1 MEQLKKWS
9 KLILLIMMMP
19 MIAGCGSDDDSSNVT
34 LASYIQGSWRSYYAT
49 AYSNGQT
56 INVDIDKTGAY
67 SSLYFEVDF
76 KQGGT
81 LLMRGWVTDS
91 NGISSWQ
98 EGTGTYVVKGESVTI
113 TDEAGAK
120 LDALFDPKTKNL
132 MLRIQTSSQGTLIV
146 VNLFFRKM

>member
-19 MIAGCGSDDDSSNVT
+19 MIAGCGSDDDGSNVM
-34 LASYIQGSWRSYYAT
+34 LAT

-98 EGTGTYVVKGESVTI
+98 EGTGTYVVKGENVTI

>member
-1 MEQLKKWS
+1 
-9 KLILLIMMMP
+9 
-19 MIAGCGSDDDSSNVT
+19 
-34 LASYIQGSWRSYYAT
+34 
-49 AYSNGQT
+49 
-56 INVDIDKTGAY
+56 
-67 SSLYFEVDF
+67 
-76 KQGGT
+76 
-81 LLMRGWVTDS
+81 MRGWVTDS

-132 MLRIQTSSQGTLIV
+132 MLRIQTCSQGTLIV